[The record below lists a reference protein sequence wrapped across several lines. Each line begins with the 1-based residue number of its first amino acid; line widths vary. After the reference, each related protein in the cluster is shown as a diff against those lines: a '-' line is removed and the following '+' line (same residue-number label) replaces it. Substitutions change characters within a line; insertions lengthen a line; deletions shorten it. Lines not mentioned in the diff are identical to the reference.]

1 MIVGLPL
8 GIWMSRRKVV
18 SAVVT
23 PVLDLMQTIPAFCYL
38 APVALFFGIGA
49 SAALVLTFIY
59 ALPPLVRITEHGI
72 NTVSGTT
79 VEAARSMGLTGRQ
92 MLRQV
97 QLPMARRTIVVG
109 INQCMM
115 AALSM
120 ATIAALVDGPGLGK
134 PVVSA
139 LQVLNVGAASVAGL
153 AIVVM
158 AIMLDRTTTAASER
172 SSGRTDVASVSGP
185 GVIIGGV
192 VLEHLPRWATE
203 DAGKGQRLPRLTK
216 AGRWLL
222 QGLLLIP
229 VVFFVWLSRYDLKF
243 AEFPDA
249 SETPV
254 LKYISGPE
262 LTRYINEFTDWFVGS
277 VDTFT
282 IWLKDFVTEWMINPL
297 RGPAGPS
304 RPGG

>member
-1 MIVGLPL
+1 M
-8 GIWMSRRKVV
+8 

-23 PVLDLMQTIPAFCYL
+23 PVLDLMQTMPAFCYL

-79 VEAARSMGLTGRQ
+79 VEAARSMGLTGGQ

-109 INQCMM
+109 INQSMM

-134 PVVSA
+134 PVLSA

-172 SSGRTDVASVSGP
+172 SSGRTDVASVGGP
-185 GVIIGGV
+185 GVTIGGV

-229 VVFFVWLSRYDLKF
+229 VVFFVWLSRYDLKW
-243 AEFPDA
+243 AEFPDTERDA
-249 SETPV
+249 
-254 LKYISGPE
+254 GPE
-262 LTRYINEFTDWFVGS
+262 VHQRPRADPLHQRVHHLVRRRRSTRSRSGS
-277 VDTFT
+277 RTSS
-282 IWLKDFVTEWMINPL
+282 
-297 RGPAGPS
+297 PS
-304 RPGG
+304 G